1 VYLCAVICLAACDG
15 FEDEDSNQNSMIM
28 RRFLEKIFKDE
39 TDNVLIQLFRYG
51 FVGGAAFVVDYGVLI
66 LLTEV
71 FGMHYLL
78 SATISFIL
86 GLITNY
92 LLSISW
98 VFNNRTVGNRWA
110 EFVVFA
116 VIGVIGLGLNAL
128 IMYVC
133 TDKLG
138 VHYMLSKIISTVI
151 VFFWNFFARKFLLFK
166 SNKTK

>member
-1 VYLCAVICLAACDG
+1 
-15 FEDEDSNQNSMIM
+15 M
-28 RRFLEKIFKDE
+28 RNLFNKLFKEE
-39 TDNVLIQLFRYG
+39 TENTLIQLFRYG
-51 FVGGAAFVVDYGVLI
+51 FVGGAAFLVDYGVLV

-86 GLITNY
+86 GLVTNY
-92 LLSISW
+92 LLSVVW

-116 VIGVIGLGLNAL
+116 VIGVIGLGFNAL

-133 TDKLG
+133 TDKMG
-138 VHYMLSKIISTVI
+138 IHYMISKIISTVI
-151 VFFWNFFARKFLLFK
+151 VFFWNFFARKFVLFK
-166 SNKTK
+166 AKS

>member
-1 VYLCAVICLAACDG
+1 MKNLFNKL
-15 FEDEDSNQNSMIM
+15 
-28 RRFLEKIFKDE
+28 FKEE

-51 FVGGAAFVVDYGVLI
+51 FVGGAAFLVDYGVLV

-86 GLITNY
+86 GLVTNY
-92 LLSISW
+92 LLSVVW
-98 VFNNRTVGNRWA
+98 VFNNRTLGNRWA
-110 EFVVFA
+110 EFTVFA

-133 TDKLG
+133 TDKMG
-138 VHYMLSKIISTVI
+138 IHYMISKIISTVI
-151 VFFWNFFARKFLLFK
+151 VFFWNFFARKFVLFK
-166 SNKTK
+166 AKS

>member
-1 VYLCAVICLAACDG
+1 MKNLFNKL
-15 FEDEDSNQNSMIM
+15 
-28 RRFLEKIFKDE
+28 FKEE

-51 FVGGAAFVVDYGVLI
+51 FVGGAAFLVDYGVLV

-92 LLSISW
+92 LLSVVW
-98 VFNNRTVGNRWA
+98 VFNNRTLGNRWA
-110 EFVVFA
+110 EFTVFA
-116 VIGVIGLGLNAL
+116 IIGVIGLGLNAL

-133 TDKLG
+133 TDKMHI
-138 VHYMLSKIISTVI
+138 HYMISKIISTVI
-151 VFFWNFFARKFLLFK
+151 VFFWNFFARKFVLFK
-166 SNKTK
+166 AKS

>member
-1 VYLCAVICLAACDG
+1 
-15 FEDEDSNQNSMIM
+15 M
-28 RRFLEKIFKDE
+28 RKWLEKIFMSE
-39 TDNVLIQLFRYG
+39 TDSLLIQLFRYG
-51 FVGGAAFVVDYGVLI
+51 FVGGAAFVVDYGVLV

-98 VFNNRTVGNRWA
+98 VFNKRTMGNRWA

-128 IMYVC
+128 IMYLC
-133 TDKLG
+133 TDKMG
-138 VHYMLSKIISTVI
+138 IHYMLSKIISTVI

-166 SNKTK
+166 ANKK